1 MTVDRLRLLLGVIL
15 LFVSLSDASLS
26 DSMATNYSIDIL
38 RLAKAAH
45 IKAYMAGEDQ
55 EKPCSNFY
63 NYACGNWPRL
73 HPARV
78 SKQRTNY
85 LEELQELYIRK
96 SADMLKS
103 ATRGAEN
110 SADRQ
115 LKNFFGSC
123 RSQSNNTNSLLN
135 TLLNVAD
142 FRGGWPEIRV
152 PSWYQYEYDWL
163 QVVAN
168 LKRKLGVD
176 IFIGL
181 KVILDYKEER
191 MHRLKIGAPDFP
203 MSRRYYLHDHY
214 DGTRELYEDSIYKK
228 LRLYFPGQSEH
239 WLREVADQVLKV
251 EQHLAKGLP
260 HNPALTL
267 EQTTRQ
273 RTAAEMKTA
282 YGSYVDVTRY
292 LQFIFNDNLYMDLYE
307 SPEDYFSNLVDVIR
321 ETPKLHLANYTMW
334 KALEA
339 LDAARVPAT
348 QQQDIWCVQLVQKFF
363 PQQLESLFHRNYR
376 NMQMINEMQ
385 STWSDIKRVFREDLQ
400 ASERLL
406 WLTLETRQKAIS
418 KLEALKLQFR
428 NHDDNLLIR
437 QMHGFDLHPERFYP
451 NLVAVLQWHTQRGL
465 AKLVEEPVPEE
476 EVYKLPHYEIQKN
489 RIQVPITFL
498 QARFFWDSAYPNA
511 LKYATLGVLLARQM
525 LHGFDGVGRRYDAY
539 GYQNNWWDHT
549 SESSYSRR
557 SQCFQEQYAIFVEY
571 KGKPVQDKDLLR
583 RVVADNGALDI
594 AYRAY
599 QQWLKNAAETP
610 VIYQRESLPLL
621 EHDHN
626 QLFYLGYAQ
635 LYCTDYP
642 ESVERFDELPENLRV
657 NAALSNSQQ
666 FANAFGCSRE
676 DKLNAR
682 YKCALY

>member
-1 MTVDRLRLLLGVIL
+1 MVHQPLGLLLGVIL
-15 LFVSLSDASLS
+15 LSIGISRASPPHPL
-26 DSMATNYSIDIL
+26 AANYTFDIL

-45 IKAYMAGEDQ
+45 IKAYMGEDK
-55 EKPCSNFY
+55 EEVCSNFY
-63 NYACGNWPRL
+63 HFACANWPRL
-73 HPARV
+73 HPARL
-78 SKQRTNY
+78 SNHRTNY

-96 SADMLKS
+96 SAEMLKS

-115 LKNFFGSC
+115 LKNFYGSC
-123 RSQSNNTNSLLN
+123 RLQTNDTRSALA
-135 TLLNVAD
+135 TLQNVAD

-181 KVILDYKEER
+181 EVILDYKEEK
-191 MHRLKIGAPDFP
+191 MHRLKIGAPEFP
-203 MSRRYYLHDHY
+203 MSRRHYLNDHFE
-214 DGTRELYEDSIYKK
+214 GTRELYERSIEKK
-228 LRLYFPGQSEH
+228 LRLYFPEQSEH
-239 WLREVADQVLKV
+239 WLREVASQVVDV
-251 EQHLAKGLP
+251 EKELAKGLP

-273 RTAAEMKTA
+273 RTAAEMKAA

-292 LQFIFNDNLYMDLYE
+292 MQLIFNDNLYMDLYE
-307 SPEDYFSNLVDVIR
+307 TPEDYLSNLVDVIR
-321 ETPKLHLANYTMW
+321 ETPKLQLANYTMW

-339 LDAARVPAT
+339 LDAARVPSS
-348 QQQDIWCVQLVQKFF
+348 QQPDIWCVQLAQQYF
-363 PQQLESLFHRNYR
+363 PHQLESLFHRNY
-376 NMQMINEMQ
+376 NHMQMINELQ

-418 KLEALKLQFR
+418 KLESLKLQFR
-428 NHDDNLLIR
+428 THDDNQLIR
-437 QMHGFDLHPERFYP
+437 QMHGLNLHTDRFYE
-451 NLVAVLQWHTQRGL
+451 NLVKVLEWTTQRGL
-465 AKLVEEPVPEE
+465 AKLMEEPVAEDQ
-476 EVYKLPHYEIQKN
+476 VYKLPHYEIQKN

-498 QARFFWDSAYPNA
+498 QARFFWDPAYPNA

-539 GYQNNWWDHT
+539 GYQNNWWDNT
-549 SESSYSRR
+549 SESSYARR
-557 SQCFQEQYAIFVEY
+557 TQCFQEQYAIFVEY

-583 RVVADNGALDI
+583 RIVADNGALDI

-610 VIYQRESLPLL
+610 IIYQRERLPLL
-621 EHDHN
+621 DHDHN

-642 ESVERFDELPENLRV
+642 ESLEVFDELPEQLRI
-657 NAALSNSQQ
+657 NTALSNSQQ
-666 FANAFGCSRE
+666 FANAFGCSRD

-682 YKCALY
+682 FKCTLY